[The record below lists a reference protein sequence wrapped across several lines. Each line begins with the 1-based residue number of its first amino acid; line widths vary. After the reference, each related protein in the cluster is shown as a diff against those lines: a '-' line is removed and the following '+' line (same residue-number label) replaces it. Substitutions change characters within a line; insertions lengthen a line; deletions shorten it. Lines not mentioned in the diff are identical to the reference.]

1 MLNMPKKIK
10 VGSTIYTTKET
21 DETILVNGRECIGD
35 IEYWE
40 GLINIAKSAG
50 DGMKPTTLMHELVHA
65 ITYEQMG
72 NGFEHD
78 EQYIDGLAAGIIM
91 LIRDNPKLVD
101 YILSSGKVSV
111 DE

>member
-10 VGSTIYTTKET
+10 VGSTIYMIKET
-21 DETILVNGRECIGD
+21 DATILVDGRKCIGD

-50 DGMKPTTLMHELVHA
+50 NGIKPTTLMHELVHA

-78 EQYIDGLAAGIIM
+78 ERYIDGLAPGILM